1 MLDGA
6 GGGETTTVCP
16 TMTSAGTWKHSDLP
30 EPVGIT
36 ASTLRPASSAPIAAS
51 WSGRN
56 AA

>member
-6 GGGETTTVCP
+6 GGDETTTVCP
-16 TMTSAGTWKHSDLP
+16 PMTGAGTWKHSDLP

-36 ASTLRPASSAPIAAS
+36 ASTLHPASSAPITAS
-51 WSGRN
+51 WPGRN